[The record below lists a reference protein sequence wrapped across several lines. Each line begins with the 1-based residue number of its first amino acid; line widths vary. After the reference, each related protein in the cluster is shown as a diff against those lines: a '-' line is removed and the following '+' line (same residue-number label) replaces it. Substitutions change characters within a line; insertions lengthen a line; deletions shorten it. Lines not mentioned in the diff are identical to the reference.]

1 MEYRN
6 GLADRAR
13 FEAFSR
19 QWRDAALK
27 EAGKWCSDERAQQLL
42 ADAVLT
48 DFRKKYA
55 DSAPPV
61 AMDYFFRGQIC
72 LVYGVT
78 GGKVQKLES
87 YIAEHAF
94 QAAPETP
101 AAAPE
106 TAAAAPE
113 TPAAAPETP
122 AAAPETAAA
131 VPETAAT
138 APETPAAAAPERPA
152 AAPETA
158 AAAPE
163 TAAVPQEPR
172 PTPPEAVQAIVPAV
186 PAPQALPAAESA
198 PAAPAAGAAPVPE
211 KQAEVRPDTFL
222 DPVRTT
228 FWTPDSERNE
238 HVVKEIELLDEEESE
253 RSVKISFLNTILFL
267 VTAGAFAFCIY
278 ETGFLQYLLQ

>member
-61 AMDYFFRGQIC
+61 AMDYFFRGQVC

-101 AAAPE
+101 A
-106 TAAAAPE
+106 T
-113 TPAAAPETP
+113 TPETP
-122 AAAPETAAA
+122 AAAPETAA
-131 VPETAAT
+131 VPEA
-138 APETPAAAAPERPA
+138 AAAAPERPA

-211 KQAEVRPDTFL
+211 KQAEARPDTFL

-228 FWTPDSERNE
+228 FWTPDSEQNE